1 MASNNAF
8 KITKDTSAR
17 KNTRVGSIQ
26 SAVEAAAMKESH
38 DYYVYRLTEGYK
50 QQLETMEEGYEEQIR
65 NLKSQLTTA
74 FERGKDEATQK
85 AASTLSEQI
94 QAADMKLLGEQQK
107 HYRTRDMLASE
118 TKRANQAEKDNNA
131 IEVRC
136 HAQSNK
142 QKKKIE
148 AELDKAHREKNT
160 GPFRWIEIKFIK
172 RQKTKMAEPKLVVKR
187 AGIKFGELAQAAL
200 NSKNTHAWVYEY
212 QGRPLKNLEQTLT
225 QVSRF
230 VKQCSQKDTTILTSA
245 CCSSGSRRETKWSTL
260 TSQT

>member
-38 DYYVYRLTEGYK
+38 DYYVDRLTEGYK

-172 RQKTKMAEPKLVVKR
+172 RQKTK
-187 AGIKFGELAQAAL
+187 IAQAAL